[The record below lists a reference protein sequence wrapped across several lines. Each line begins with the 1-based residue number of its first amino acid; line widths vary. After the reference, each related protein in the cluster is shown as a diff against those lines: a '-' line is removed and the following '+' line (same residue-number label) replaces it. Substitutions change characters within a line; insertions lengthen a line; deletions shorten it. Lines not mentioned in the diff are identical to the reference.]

1 MMMINHTLVT
11 PLLYAQ
17 IAELK
22 KHIIFVIKT
31 VSVILDPASDCRFP
45 AQFSQ

>member
-1 MMMINHTLVT
+1 MINHTLVT

-31 VSVILDPASDCRFP
+31 VSVILDPDCRFP